1 VSQPRP
7 ESGRWNACGKKTKPT
22 PKSFHILVFTAI
34 DRRHLRR
41 TRSRQ
46 WQNWVSGQV
55 DTVFVQYERGCQ
67 NRVLNKR
74 ANFACLVKQIR
85 RCRSSGVLLC
95 CEAKLPEISVDGV
108 GGGVCCRSPRDFRV
122 VAHSDFGL
130 RLNAE
135 HSESSSRG
143 ITVVVTQRPAQSFTA
158 MHYTTALPHF
168 AARLD
173 DSIVQSL
180 MIPFLMVMRQIRNCG
195 SS

>member
-1 VSQPRP
+1 MRP
-7 ESGRWNACGKKTKPT
+7 LRFIVVGR
-22 PKSFHILVFTAI
+22 
-34 DRRHLRR
+34 
-41 TRSRQ
+41 
-46 WQNWVSGQV
+46 V
-55 DTVFVQYERGCQ
+55 DAKQKMTTV
-67 NRVLNKR
+67 
-74 ANFACLVKQIR
+74 ACLVKKIR
-85 RCRSSGVLLC
+85 RCRSSGVLPC

-158 MHYTTALPHF
+158 IHYTTARPHF

-173 DSIVQSL
+173 DPIVQSL
-180 MIPFLMVMRQIRNCG
+180 VISLLMVMRQI
-195 SS
+195 